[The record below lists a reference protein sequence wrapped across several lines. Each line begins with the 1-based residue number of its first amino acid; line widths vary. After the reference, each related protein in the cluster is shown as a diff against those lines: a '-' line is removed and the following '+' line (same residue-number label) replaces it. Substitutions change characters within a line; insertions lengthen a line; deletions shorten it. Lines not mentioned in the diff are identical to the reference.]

1 MNFLVQ
7 WAIKTVLAW
16 AYSLTPADF
25 AAAFSFVQQAQQKF
39 AESDD
44 KKKWVQEQLAAF
56 LGSRASGRALNFL
69 IELAVAR
76 LTAGKK

>member
-25 AAAFSFVQQAQQKF
+25 AAAFAFVTQAQQKF
-39 AESDD
+39 SESAD
-44 KKKWVQEQLAAF
+44 KKAWVQEKLAAF

-76 LTAGKK
+76 LTAAKK